1 MTTELIV
8 LLGDSDVGRLHR
20 DRNGR
25 VGLTYAPEWR
35 AAPGAFPLSVSM
47 PLALEDHGHASVDP
61 FLWGLLPDNEL
72 ILDRWARRFRVSA
85 RSAFALLTHV
95 GEDCA
100 GAVRFVT
107 AERMAD
113 LPREDRGAMAWLDE
127 AEVAERLRLLRTDAA
142 AWRTDRD
149 NGQFSL
155 AGAQPKTA
163 LAFVDGRWG
172 VPTGRLPTTHIL
184 KPGIPGLDAQAENEH
199 FCLTLGRA
207 LGMPVASSHVRR
219 FGEETAIVIERY
231 DRVAQGKR
239 ILRVHQEDTCQALRL
254 HPARKYESEGGPGAR
269 AIAALL
275 RQHSRRA
282 SEDVETLVDALA
294 FNWLIGGTDAHAKN
308 YSLLI
313 GAEGR
318 VRLAPLYDVASAL
331 PYEHLSARKLK
342 LAMKLGGTYR
352 LWDVGRHQWSRLA
365 AELDLDAEAVI
376 ARARDMAERM
386 PDLAADITRRLV
398 AEGLG
403 SAVLRRL
410 DAEVRASAKRGAARL
425 RAAARG

>member
-1 MTTELIV
+1 MSAELIL
-8 LLGDSDVGRLHR
+8 LLGDSDVGRLRR

-25 VGLTYAPEWR
+25 VSLRYTPAWR

-47 PLALEDHGHASVDP
+47 PLALEEHGHASVDP

-107 AERMAD
+107 AERMAE
-113 LPREDRGAMAWLDE
+113 LPREERGAIEWLDD
-127 AEVAERLRLLRTDAA
+127 AGVAERLRLLRTDAA

-149 NGQFSL
+149 HGQFSL

-163 LAFVDGRWG
+163 LALVDGRWG

-207 LGMPVASSHVRR
+207 LGMPVAGSRIQR
-219 FGEETAIVIERY
+219 FQEETAIVVERY
-231 DRVAQGKR
+231 DRVTQGKR

-254 HPARKYESEGGPGAR
+254 HPASKYEAEGGPGAR

-275 RQHSRRA
+275 RMHSRRPT
-282 SEDVETLVDALA
+282 EDVETLVDALA

-331 PYEHLSARKLK
+331 PYEHLQVRKLK

-352 LWDVGRHQWSRLA
+352 LWDIGRHQWSKLA
-365 AELDLDAEAVI
+365 GELDLEADAVV
-376 ARARDMAERM
+376 ARARAKAEKI
-386 PDLAADITRRLV
+386 PDLAADLTRRLV

-403 SAVLRRL
+403 SPVLRRL
-410 DAEVRASAKRGAARL
+410 DVEIRASAKRGAARL
-425 RAAARG
+425 HQG